1 MTSVSELDVFGSRPR
16 SNVPLKKL
24 SSISNAKLK
33 KRISKDDV
41 QETPLI
47 KKSRS
52 NNSIEGLSNEDTPTS
67 TPMSRFSTKTMTA
80 SRFNSPR
87 RFALAPKFQILK
99 SVSKPSIVSK
109 PTDINTFSFSPTNEK
124 STVNDH
130 DDKNSDISFEDHSDI
145 IQLQEAWKSQF
156 LQPVLTQ
163 LDQMRSFN
171 DRINSELE
179 EKSKESLELA
189 AKIDSQLRNTEKLNS
204 KFKKLENDLNESSK
218 ECENQSKLIEKLQ
231 HEKSISLSKQISA
244 EKQAK
249 TVWANRMKDWS
260 DAKSKIPNFNTSI
273 LNKSFN
279 DKPNSLSHQASSTT
293 NEIKLKNC
301 GLLSENHWNSVL
313 CDFQG
318 LINKFNSVSKSLFTK
333 SDQLIKMTKTC
344 KSLEQQNSQISDELL
359 SVLKTNKFL
368 TEQLESENLKRSQP
382 HENIKN
388 NSSKLSDYDSSSF
401 EQRSNNYLSHFASSS
416 SNSTISSTTLSS
428 ELGKSSSE
436 NTNNNNNK
444 YSREKTE
451 DKKSLTRFKLSSVQ
465 KQSPKKS
472 PIGKNRLKTLLS
484 TPQTSSPKS
493 NSLYKTKI
501 ILLENELAKYKSRY
515 SSLLQKYQSIDNPDF
530 RFSLPENSL
539 NQNNEN
545 PLQTSKKN
553 YKAQNFEQK
562 IINPPKKAASRYE
575 PSIKSN
581 SAPSNSVLKQPSPE
595 TSTAQKSYKK
605 HNHVQNTNSNRKSL
619 ESQPESP
626 IVETITINPSFRRY
640 KQDYFKMIEQQ
651 DTLRDNTYDN
661 DDF

>member
-52 NNSIEGLSNEDTPTS
+52 NNSIEGLSSEETPIS
-67 TPMSRFSTKTMTA
+67 TPMSRFTAKTKTA
-80 SRFNSPR
+80 SRYNSPR

-109 PTDINTFSFSPTNEK
+109 STDINTFSFSPTSE
-124 STVNDH
+124 
-130 DDKNSDISFEDHSDI
+130 KNSINDQDEKNIDISFDDHSDI
-145 IQLQEAWKSQF
+145 LQLQEAWKSQF

-179 EKSKESLELA
+179 EKSKETIELA

-218 ECENQSKLIEKLQ
+218 ECEYQSKLIEKLQ
-231 HEKSISLSKQISA
+231 HEKSLSLSKQISA
-244 EKQAK
+244 EKHAK
-249 TVWANRMKDWS
+249 TVWASRMKDWS
-260 DAKSKIPNFNTSI
+260 DAKSKIPNFDTSI

-279 DKPNSLSHQASSTT
+279 DKPNSLSHQASPAT
-293 NEIKLKNC
+293 NEIKQKNC
-301 GLLSENHWNSVL
+301 GLLPENHWNSVL
-313 CDFQG
+313 ADFQG
-318 LINKFNSVSKSLFTK
+318 LINKFNSISKSLFTK

-344 KSLEQQNSQISDELL
+344 KSLELQNSQISDELL

-368 TEQLESENLKRSQP
+368 TEQLESENLKRSQTAE
-382 HENIKN
+382 HIDDS
-388 NSSKLSDYDSSSF
+388 SSKLTDYDSSSL
-401 EQRSNNYLSHFASSS
+401 EQRSNNYLSHLSS
-416 SNSTISSTTLSS
+416 SNSTISSSTLSS
-428 ELGKSSSE
+428 ELGKSSNE
-436 NTNNNNNK
+436 NTKKNNK
-444 YSREKTE
+444 YGREKTE
-451 DKKSLTRFKLSSVQ
+451 DKKFLTRFKLSSVQ

-484 TPQTSSPKS
+484 TPQSSSPKS

-501 ILLENELAKYKSRY
+501 ILLENELTKYKSRY

-539 NQNNEN
+539 IQNNEN
-545 PLQTSKKN
+545 PLQTSIKN
-553 YKAQNFEQK
+553 YKAQKLEQK
-562 IINPPKKAASRYE
+562 ITNPPKKVISRYGQ
-575 PSIKSN
+575 SIKNN
-581 SAPSNSVLKQPSPE
+581 SVSTNSVLKHPSPE
-595 TSTAQKSYKK
+595 SSTAQKSYKK
-605 HNHVQNTNSNRKSL
+605 HNHVPNTNSNRKSL

-651 DTLRDNTYDN
+651 DTIRENSYDN
-661 DDF
+661 DGF